1 MLRPGDSD
9 GNGARTHRAGA
20 GAGTGRGRMRR
31 GGARPASPHFATDLA
46 TCAAVRAP
54 PRPISLEVDDPQA
67 RTTRGPQE
75 PTERGE
81 GSGRRLRETA
91 QMECKDVRRSIEG
104 EEADNMQAERGR
116 GPEEKTVQRREAVR
130 DERTASRRFRRVQ
143 PLVVLNNLF
152 DLPRLQRGHGPP
164 PDPSRPAEGESAQG
178 VRMGR
183 ARMPELPGAEF
194 VPLEPPVTPRTP
206 REEAASAAKST
217 PGQRR
222 LSPHFEQ
229 AAESD
234 MLSPGTRLTPGPMR
248 EWIFRDDEV
257 STDTRSSTTEQT
269 SEAFSGM
276 NSQDEESE
284 GNRVALCP
292 RLNLANTMPSGA
304 KGPASRASPSR
315 KSPRSSLGAVGL
327 QLRGIEV
334 AERVCVCAQRGMR
347 CPFATAC
354 AGGNCSSMCSSLVM
368 RAGACL

>member
-1 MLRPGDSD
+1 
-9 GNGARTHRAGA
+9 
-20 GAGTGRGRMRR
+20 
-31 GGARPASPHFATDLA
+31 
-46 TCAAVRAP
+46 
-54 PRPISLEVDDPQA
+54 
-67 RTTRGPQE
+67 
-75 PTERGE
+75 
-81 GSGRRLRETA
+81 
-91 QMECKDVRRSIEG
+91 
-104 EEADNMQAERGR
+104 
-116 GPEEKTVQRREAVR
+116 
-130 DERTASRRFRRVQ
+130 
-143 PLVVLNNLF
+143 
-152 DLPRLQRGHGPP
+152 
-164 PDPSRPAEGESAQG
+164 
-178 VRMGR
+178 
-183 ARMPELPGAEF
+183 MPELPGAEF

-229 AAESD
+229 AAESVI
-234 MLSPGTRLTPGPMR
+234 LSPGTRLTPGPMR

-292 RLNLANTMPSGA
+292 RLNLTNAMQSGA

-334 AERVCVCAQRGMR
+334 VERVCARATRDEMHVCYCVRQWQLQQHVFIAGDACGRILVSALLTWRSQRLSALLSD
-347 CPFATAC
+347 P
-354 AGGNCSSMCSSLVM
+354 SSPLPLPLPLPLPAPNLPRQLSHRSNTEPSTHLSRRSLPSISSTRHTPRLDDGRQVGVRGEVGVRYLARGASASA
-368 RAGACL
+368 RAYISGIT